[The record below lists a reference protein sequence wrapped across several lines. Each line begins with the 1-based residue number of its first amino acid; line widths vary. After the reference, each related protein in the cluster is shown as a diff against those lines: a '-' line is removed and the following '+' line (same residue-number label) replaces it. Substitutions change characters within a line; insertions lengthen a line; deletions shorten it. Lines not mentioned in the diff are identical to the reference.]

1 MREAL
6 KRASHD
12 EKQKYIQILQRKSEI
27 SQRLQEIC
35 AAQEALNEEDKLN
48 VFPEKPSS
56 SRAPDKGPNRTL
68 GRSSRDPLA
77 RGRQETAD
85 YVAKRKQYTDALAV
99 YRTKNSAI
107 LSERMKLMQEFLE
120 LKAESDALGEAEKWL
135 LLSMAIRNQSSLL
148 GFMQV
153 SEVSDEK
160 TE

>member
-1 MREAL
+1 M
-6 KRASHD
+6 
-12 EKQKYIQILQRKSEI
+12 
-27 SQRLQEIC
+27 QEIG
-35 AAQEALNEEDKLN
+35 AAQEALNEQDMLN

-56 SRAPDKGPNRTL
+56 SRTPDKGPNKTL
-68 GRSSRDPLA
+68 GLSSRDSLA

-85 YVAKRKQYTDALAV
+85 YVAKRKQYADALGV
-99 YRTKNSAI
+99 FHTKNSAS
-107 LSERMKLMQEFLE
+107 LSDRVKLMQDFLE
-120 LKAESDALGEAEKWL
+120 LKAELDALGEAEKWL

>member
-1 MREAL
+1 MG
-6 KRASHD
+6 
-12 EKQKYIQILQRKSEI
+12 EI
-27 SQRLQEIC
+27 G
-35 AAQEALNEEDKLN
+35 AAQEALNEADKLN
-48 VFPEKPSS
+48 VFPQKPSN
-56 SRAPDKGPNRTL
+56 SRQPDKSPNKTL
-68 GRSSRDPLA
+68 GLSSRDPLI

-85 YVAKRKQYTDALAV
+85 YVAKRKQYVDALAA

-120 LKAESDALGEAEKWL
+120 LKSELDALGEMEKWL

-160 TE
+160 TG